1 MFYKI
6 YKYKRLSFILF
17 KLCLCF
23 LKYFELV
30 KFYFKMLFKEIKCNW
45 LVIINVLINKI
56 KMLKLSY

>member
-6 YKYKRLSFILF
+6 CKYKKLSFILIKF
-17 KLCLCF
+17 CLCF